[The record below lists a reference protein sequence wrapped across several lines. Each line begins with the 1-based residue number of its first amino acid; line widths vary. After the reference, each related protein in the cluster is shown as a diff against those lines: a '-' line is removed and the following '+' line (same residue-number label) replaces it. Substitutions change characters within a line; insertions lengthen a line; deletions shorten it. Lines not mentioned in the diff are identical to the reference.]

1 MGSAAA
7 TTMADVSSAMVTALT
22 SVATQML
29 SGISAIVPVAAPV
42 LGALLIVN
50 VAIRSFRKVSGSG
63 RS

>member
-1 MGSAAA
+1 MASAA

-29 SGISAIVPVAAPV
+29 SGIAAIVPVAAPV

>member
-1 MGSAAA
+1 MEGAAS
-7 TTMADVSSAMVTALT
+7 TMADISTAMVTALT

-29 SGISAIVPVAAPV
+29 SGIAAIVPVAAPV
-42 LGALLIVN
+42 LGALLIIN